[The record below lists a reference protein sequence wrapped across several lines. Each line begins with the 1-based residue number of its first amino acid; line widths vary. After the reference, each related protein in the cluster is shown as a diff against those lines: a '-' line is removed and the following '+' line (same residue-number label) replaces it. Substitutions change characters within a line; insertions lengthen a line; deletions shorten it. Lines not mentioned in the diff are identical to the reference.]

1 MQFYLPKSLLQDA
14 FPAQNT
20 IQIRLRACRRPS
32 ILSPVKPLRHQTL
45 ETPFRRFNKVP
56 IPWGGPRG
64 PKGTPG
70 CPRVPKGA
78 FGALGGMGPR
88 GPLGLYRSHSEW
100 NPVSTG
106 RYLRREGHSFR
117 KKAVR
122 MERPFRMDGSSE
134 WKAVPCVHTAAKT
147 PNRMSADLVGF

>member
-1 MQFYLPKSLLQDA
+1 MGRRILPKSPLRDDFL
-14 FPAQNT
+14 AQNQ

-56 IPWGGPRG
+56 IPWGGPKG
-64 PKGTPG
+64 TQGNPGVPKGTEGYRRAPSA
-70 CPRVPKGA
+70 P
-78 FGALGGMGPR
+78 LGGMGPR

-100 NPVSTG
+100 YPVSTG
-106 RYLRREGHSFR
+106 RYLRREGQSFR

-122 MERPFRMDGSSE
+122 MKRPFRMESCAMCSLSRE
-134 WKAVPCVHTAAKT
+134 K
-147 PNRMSADLVGF
+147 SADLVGF

>member
-1 MQFYLPKSLLQDA
+1 MVTQG
-14 FPAQNT
+14 
-20 IQIRLRACRRPS
+20 RLRRPGG
-32 ILSPVKPLRHQTL
+32 IGGAGAG
-45 ETPFRRFNKVP
+45 
-56 IPWGGPRG
+56 PWGP
-64 PKGTPG
+64 
-70 CPRVPKGA
+70 V
-78 FGALGGMGPR
+78 
-88 GPLGLYRSHSEW
+88 GLYRSHSEW
-100 NPVSTG
+100 YPVSTG